1 MLFVVMYSCVW
12 VVIVFF
18 SVRLSSFRYKWM
30 FLVSGNFFCSRSVR
44 FVVSSVGMFDG
55 ISSTGNSIS

>member
-30 FLVSGNFFCSRSVR
+30 FLVRGNFFCSRSVR
-44 FVVSSVGMFDG
+44 FVVSSVGILLG
-55 ISSTGNSIS
+55 ISSTGNFIS